1 MRKAIAV
8 MMPGTPRRAYRVIS
22 LEQLSATWKQDINF
36 AVIVSEIDSI
46 EIVESLVKTGLQN
59 VSWVRSG
66 ELEYGDIIFAIPGKD
81 MVDVSYRRTDLHHTL
96 FLTNRCNSNCLMCS
110 QPPTKE
116 EDGWLADE
124 AIDIVRHIENSPKS
138 IGITGGE
145 PLLLG
150 AKLRRL
156 LDEITLLH
164 PNSRIDLLTNGRLLS
179 DPTVVSCVL
188 DDLRSNVA
196 WLIPLYGHAHM
207 LHDFVV
213 QVPGAFEQTLEG
225 LLRLQQRGYPI
236 QLRVVLIEP
245 VMEWLEDLCQF
256 IGKNLPFVYEVAF
269 MACEPIGFALA
280 NKDMCD
286 IDLRDWE
293 AALIKASDCLGRNG
307 VPHIFMNAPLCALPR
322 KLWPFAQRSI
332 SDWKQVYAS
341 ECDGCIAKADCSGLF
356 AWHERGWA
364 PTKILKI
371 EEELV

>member
-1 MRKAIAV
+1 MRKAIAA
-8 MMPGTPRRAYRVIS
+8 MMLGTPRQAYRVVS

-36 AVIVSEIDSI
+36 AVVVSESDSI
-46 EIVESLVKTGLQN
+46 EIVESLVKAGLRN
-59 VSWVRSG
+59 LSWVRSD
-66 ELEYGDIIFAIPGKD
+66 ELEYDDVIFTVPGKSV
-81 MVDVSYRRTDLHHTL
+81 VDVSYRRADLHHTI

-156 LDEITLLH
+156 LDEITRLH
-164 PNSRIDLLTNGRLLS
+164 PSSRIDLLTNGRLLS
-179 DPTVVSCVL
+179 DPTIASCVL
-188 DDLRSNVA
+188 DDLKSNVA

-213 QVPGAFEQTLEG
+213 QAPGAFEQTLEG

-236 QLRVVLIEP
+236 QLRLVLIEP
-245 VMEWLEDLCQF
+245 VMDWLEDLCQF

-280 NKDMCD
+280 NRDICD

-293 AALIKASDCLGRNG
+293 AALLKASNCLDQNG

-322 KLWPFAQRSI
+322 KLWPVAQRSI

-341 ECDGCIAKADCSGLF
+341 ECEGCAAKADCSGLF
-356 AWHERGWA
+356 TWHERGWA

>member
-1 MRKAIAV
+1 MRKAIAA
-8 MMPGTPRRAYRVIS
+8 MMPGTPRQAYRVVS

-36 AVIVSEIDSI
+36 AVIVSESDSI
-46 EIVESLVKTGLQN
+46 EIVESLVKTGLRN
-59 VSWVRSG
+59 LSWVRSD
-66 ELEYGDIIFAIPGKD
+66 ELEYDDVIFTVPGKSV
-81 MVDVSYRRTDLHHTL
+81 VDVSYRRADLHHTI

-164 PNSRIDLLTNGRLLS
+164 PSSRIDLLTNGRLLS
-179 DPTVVSCVL
+179 DPTIASCVL
-188 DDLRSNVA
+188 DDLKSNVA

-213 QVPGAFEQTLEG
+213 QAPGAFEQTLEG

-236 QLRVVLIEP
+236 QLRLVLIEP
-245 VMEWLEDLCQF
+245 VMDWLEDLCQF
-256 IGKNLPFVYEVAF
+256 IGKNLPFVFEVAF

-280 NKDMCD
+280 NRDICD

-293 AALIKASDCLGRNG
+293 AALLKASNCLDQNG

-322 KLWPFAQRSI
+322 KLWPVAQRSI

-341 ECDGCIAKADCSGLF
+341 ECEGCAAKADCSGLF
-356 AWHERGWA
+356 TWHERGWA

>member
-1 MRKAIAV
+1 MRKAVAT
-8 MMPGTPRRAYRVIS
+8 MMPGTPRQAYRVVS

-36 AVIVSEIDSI
+36 AVAVSEINHV
-46 EIVESLVKTGLQN
+46 EIVEGLVKTGLRN
-59 VSWVRSG
+59 VSWVRSD
-66 ELEYGDIIFAIPGKD
+66 ELEYDDIIFAAPGKD
-81 MVDVSYRRTDLHHTL
+81 SVDVSYRRTDLHHTL

-124 AIDIVRHIENSPKS
+124 AIDIMRHIEHSPQS

-150 AKLRRL
+150 SKLRRV
-156 LDEITLLH
+156 LDEITFLH
-164 PNSRIDLLTNGRLLS
+164 PLSRVDLLTNGRLLS
-179 DPTVVSCVL
+179 NPDIAASIL
-188 DDLRSNVA
+188 DDLKTNVA

-213 QVPGAFEQTLEG
+213 QAPGAFEQTLEG
-225 LLRLQQRGYPI
+225 LLRLHQRGHPI
-236 QLRVVLIEP
+236 QLRIVLIEP
-245 VMEWLEDLCQF
+245 VMEWLEDLCDF

-280 NKDMCD
+280 NKDICD
-286 IDLRDWE
+286 IDLREW
-293 AALIKASDCLGRNG
+293 ALPLLKASNCLGRNG
-307 VPHIFMNAPLCALPR
+307 VRHIFMNAPLCALPK

-341 ECDGCIAKADCSGLF
+341 ECEGCAVRKDCSGLF

-364 PTKILKI
+364 P
-371 EEELV
+371 EVYCQ

>member
-356 AWHERGWA
+356 VWHERGWA

>member
-1 MRKAIAV
+1 MRKAIAA
-8 MMPGTPRRAYRVIS
+8 MMLGTPRQAYRVVS

-36 AVIVSEIDSI
+36 AVVVSESDSI
-46 EIVESLVKTGLQN
+46 EIVESLVKAGLRN
-59 VSWVRSG
+59 LSWVRSD
-66 ELEYGDIIFAIPGKD
+66 ELEYDDVIFTVPGKSV
-81 MVDVSYRRTDLHHTL
+81 VDVSYRRADLHHTI

-156 LDEITLLH
+156 LDEITRLH
-164 PNSRIDLLTNGRLLS
+164 PSSRIDLLTNGRLLS
-179 DPTVVSCVL
+179 DPTIASCVL
-188 DDLRSNVA
+188 DDLKSNVA

-213 QVPGAFEQTLEG
+213 QAPGAFEQTLEG

-236 QLRVVLIEP
+236 QLRLVLIEP
-245 VMEWLEDLCQF
+245 VMDWLEDLCQF

-280 NKDMCD
+280 NKDICD

-293 AALIKASDCLGRNG
+293 AALVKASNCLEQNG

-322 KLWPFAQRSI
+322 KLWPVAQRSI

-341 ECDGCIAKADCSGLF
+341 ECEGCAAKADCSGLF
-356 AWHERGWA
+356 TWHERGWA